1 MQCHEHVS
9 KQCKAGHLSNSFKT
23 VWSSFGL
30 KSYIYIIYI
39 YMCVYIYK
47 SPKKTSFIIQAP
59 FPPPGTMWA
68 PSVAVVVSATF
79 TNPVGTGWAQA
90 ASTNLDHSSGI
101 IRSLDEIRG
110 CLIAGIFCHRM
121 SPPAASGLP
130 SPPDFRWWNRPRWP
144 ESWVMKSYGSFSFR
158 LGLDHTWITG
168 WSHPGGLTWNVSY
181 NDLQCLISIQMNHF
195 LISAWCLKLCL
206 ITRRLNEIGTA
217 QCHVKGVSS
226 RNLGCVFLVCT
237 FIS

>member
-30 KSYIYIIYI
+30 KSYIYI
-39 YMCVYIYK
+39 CVYINPLRRPL
-47 SPKKTSFIIQAP
+47 SSSRLPFHHRAQCGHLQWQSWSLQPSQIQWGQVEPK
-59 FPPPGTMWA
+59 PPPPIWTI
-68 PSVAVVVSATF
+68 
-79 TNPVGTGWAQA
+79 
-90 ASTNLDHSSGI
+90 LLGI

-168 WSHPGGLTWNVSY
+168 WSHPGGLTWNISY

-206 ITRRLNEIGTA
+206 ITG
-217 QCHVKGVSS
+217 G
-226 RNLGCVFLVCT
+226 
-237 FIS
+237 